1 MVHHILLP
9 LLAAVGANAQRQHA
23 FSIGTGPLAPYVGT
37 GLVSNDPGHPQDVS
51 YTFCPDRPRSGCEVK
66 IDVPDSCEP
75 PAAGTPSLCPV
86 VFYLNGAGG
95 SNRWTSR
102 VRPRPDDGLHVQGL
116 IGVYPLGD
124 SGWNTGPRPTN
135 RCAFTDYDC
144 TSDPDETGFV
154 ADIISYLREQGA
166 GGNVYVVGGSNGG
179 ALAHRLAANA
189 GPELPIKGIVAK
201 VSQLLAT
208 PYMSGPGQLNHN
220 RPGNG
225 IGPFSNGDL
234 PVVTGRDS
242 EKVSVLSVTG
252 THDKLI
258 PYDGGKSSA
267 FGYDDKFELMS
278 ALQSMETW
286 ALHNGCARATDP
298 IESSHIWSDAHGN
311 AGIAKKYS
319 YAGCEEGVIV
329 EYYSVE
335 EGGHGAGDVSIDG
348 VSVDY
353 ALVHDFITRVESQGM
368 GDPTVTP
375 TTPTAALTLTAP
387 TLATTA
393 SASW

>member
-1 MVHHILLP
+1 M
-9 LLAAVGANAQRQHA
+9 
-23 FSIGTGPLAPYVGT
+23 
-37 GLVSNDPGHPQDVS
+37 S

-124 SGWNTGPRPTN
+124 SDWNTGPRPTN

-144 TSDPDETGFV
+144 TSDPDEPGFV

-189 GPELPIKGIVAK
+189 GPELLIKGIVAK

-242 EKVSVLSVTG
+242 EKVSVLSVT
-252 THDKLI
+252 
-258 PYDGGKSSA
+258 SS
-267 FGYDDKFELMS
+267 S
-278 ALQSMETW
+278 
-286 ALHNGCARATDP
+286 
-298 IESSHIWSDAHGN
+298 
-311 AGIAKKYS
+311 
-319 YAGCEEGVIV
+319 
-329 EYYSVE
+329 
-335 EGGHGAGDVSIDG
+335 
-348 VSVDY
+348 
-353 ALVHDFITRVESQGM
+353 
-368 GDPTVTP
+368 P
-375 TTPTAALTLTAP
+375 TTAANLRPSATTISSNSCQRCSQWRPGPFTTAVPGPQIPLRVATFGRTRMATPGSPRSTATP
-387 TLATTA
+387 AARKGSSSSTTPSRRVGTVRGTLASTVLAWTTPLCMTSSRA
-393 SASW
+393 SRAKAWAILR